1 MLNKGDMQN
10 VQSRGSPG
18 LELRNTDVE
27 YNPYNKE
34 IADSVDKQN
43 ASYMS

>member
-1 MLNKGDMQN
+1 M
-10 VQSRGSPG
+10 QSRGSPG

-34 IADSVDKQN
+34 IADSVD
-43 ASYMS
+43 